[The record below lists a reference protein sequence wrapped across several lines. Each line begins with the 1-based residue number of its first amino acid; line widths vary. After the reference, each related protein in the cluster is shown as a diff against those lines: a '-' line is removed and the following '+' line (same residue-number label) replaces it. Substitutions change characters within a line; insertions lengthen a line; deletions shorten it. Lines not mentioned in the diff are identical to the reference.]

1 MSQFYRL
8 PKIKAAFKSYINA
21 FVSRYRDSP
30 VIMAWEL
37 ANEPRCSADGVRS
50 LPRSTE
56 CTPHLITKWIDEMS
70 TFIKTLDR
78 HHLVTWG
85 GEGGYN
91 IKSNDRAYN
100 GTDGGDFDSQ
110 LALANIDFGTFH
122 TYPDWR
128 GKTIEW
134 ADQWI
139 VDHAESQ
146 RKGGKP
152 VLHEEYGSHTPTPP
166 CSLC

>member
-37 ANEPRCSADGVRS
+37 ANEPRCSADGVRN

-56 CTPHLITKWIDEMS
+56 CTPHLITEWIDEMS

-85 GEGGYN
+85 GEGG
-91 IKSNDRAYN
+91 
-100 GTDGGDFDSQ
+100 
-110 LALANIDFGTFH
+110 
-122 TYPDWR
+122 
-128 GKTIEW
+128 
-134 ADQWI
+134 
-139 VDHAESQ
+139 
-146 RKGGKP
+146 
-152 VLHEEYGSHTPTPP
+152 
-166 CSLC
+166 